1 MSSIDILMG
10 LLLLFR
16 WQSYSPWSAVVTL
29 TSLRTQVSSGTVNT
43 ENLGDE
49 INTWNRAQMI

>member
-10 LLLLFR
+10 LLLLLFR

-29 TSLRTQVSSGTVNT
+29 TSLSTQVSSGTVNT
-43 ENLGDE
+43 ENLADE
-49 INTWNRAQMI
+49 INT